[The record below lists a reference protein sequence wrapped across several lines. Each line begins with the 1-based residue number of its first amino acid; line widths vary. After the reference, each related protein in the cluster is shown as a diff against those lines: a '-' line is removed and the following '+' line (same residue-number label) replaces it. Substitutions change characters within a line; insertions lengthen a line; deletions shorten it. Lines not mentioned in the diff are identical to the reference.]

1 MHLTDQGQGQAILI
15 HSPASIDACGLP
27 GLGSAV
33 TTWGGAWHTAGK
45 ERWRG
50 SLAELGMEFKAWH
63 MQATLTLSN
72 ATTFSNS
79 TAHPL
84 CLLYSVCRGS

>member
-27 GLGSAV
+27 GPGSAV

-45 ERWRG
+45 E
-50 SLAELGMEFKAWH
+50 
-63 MQATLTLSN
+63 
-72 ATTFSNS
+72 
-79 TAHPL
+79 
-84 CLLYSVCRGS
+84 